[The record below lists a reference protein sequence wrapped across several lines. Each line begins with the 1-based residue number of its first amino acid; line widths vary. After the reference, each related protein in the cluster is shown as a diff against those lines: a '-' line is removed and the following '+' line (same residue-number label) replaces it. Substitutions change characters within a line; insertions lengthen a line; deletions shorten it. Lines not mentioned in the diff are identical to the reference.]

1 MITKQDF
8 ITDNGYEDRS
18 ETEQN
23 ELYEEYRTE
32 IYGDVLNIVNED
44 SWPYEP
50 KKPTLSVRYDPIE
63 LGEDLPF

>member
-1 MITKQDF
+1 MITKQNY
-8 ITDNGYEDRS
+8 IKDNGLEDRS
-18 ETEQN
+18 LEEQN
-23 ELYEEYRTE
+23 ELYEEYRAE

-63 LGEDLPF
+63 PGEDLPF